1 MFQVRAV
8 SFGGFPAITAGS
20 PGGRQVEIEF
30 VGAAREVTGSCHV
43 LRVGGRTVLLD
54 CGMFQGR
61 RAESA
66 QKNLELPV
74 PLAEI
79 DAVVLSHAHIDH
91 SGRLPFLVNRGFTG
105 PIWATAATRDL
116 CAVMLAD
123 SAHIQEKDAEFLAR
137 HRKTFV
143 EPLYGMR
150 DAAATQEHMNGVPY
164 DHEFDVVPGVRCTF
178 IEAGHILGSA
188 TVVLDCEEGGAR
200 RRLIFSGD
208 IGRRG
213 LAIIRDPAIPEGADA
228 VILES
233 TYGGRT
239 HESVDGARDRLAEVV
254 RETAARG
261 GRILI
266 PAFAVGRTQELIYSL
281 HELARD
287 RRIPSIPIYVD
298 SPLAIDA
305 TTVFSLHPD
314 TFDRSEDF
322 VREVRE
328 LFAFQQVH
336 YTRDVSESKA
346 LNYARGPMVVIAGS
360 GMAEGGRILHH
371 LANGAADP
379 RNTVL
384 IVGFQ
389 AEHTLG
395 RRIVERRPVIKVFG
409 EEIPLRARVEIIN
422 GYSAHADESE
432 LIEWLDAAKARAG
445 RLGPIWLV
453 HGEPAAQDALASSL
467 HTRGYTVSAPAPRSR
482 VEVQ

>member
-1 MFQVRAV
+1 M
-8 SFGGFPAITAGS
+8 
-20 PGGRQVEIEF
+20 EIEF

-61 RAESA
+61 RSESA
-66 QKNLELPV
+66 KKNLELPV
-74 PLAEI
+74 PLEEI
-79 DAVVLSHAHIDH
+79 NAVILSHAHIDH
-91 SGRLPFLVNRGFTG
+91 SGRLPFLVNRGYTG

-116 CAVMLAD
+116 CAIMLAD
-123 SAHIQEKDAEFLAR
+123 SAHIQEKDADFLAR

-150 DAAATQEHMNGVPY
+150 DAAATQERMNGVPY
-164 DHEFDVVPGVRCTF
+164 DQPFDVVPGLRCTF

-188 TVVLDCEEGGAR
+188 TVVLDCEEGGVS
-200 RRLIFSGD
+200 RRLVFSGD

-213 LAIIRDPAIPEGADA
+213 LAIIRDPAIPEKADA
-228 VILES
+228 VIMES

-239 HESVDGARDRLAEVV
+239 HESVEGARDRLGEIV

-261 GRILI
+261 GRVLI
-266 PAFAVGRTQELIYSL
+266 PAFSVGRTQELIYSL
-281 HELARD
+281 HQLTRE

-298 SPLAIDA
+298 SPLAIDV

-322 VREVRE
+322 VRQVKE
-328 LFAFQQVH
+328 LFAFQQVR

-346 LNYARGPMVVIAGS
+346 LNSARGPMVVIAGS
-360 GMAEGGRILHH
+360 GMAESGRILHH
-371 LANGAADP
+371 LANGASDP

-395 RRIVERRPVIKVFG
+395 RRIVERRPMIKVFG
-409 EEIPLRARVEIIN
+409 EQIPLRARVEVIN
-422 GYSAHADESE
+422 GYSAHADEKE
-432 LIEWLDAAKARAG
+432 LVEWLDATKARGG
-445 RLGPIWLV
+445 RMSEVWLV
-453 HGEPAAQDALASSL
+453 HGELAAQDALAATL
-467 HTRGYTVSAPAPRSR
+467 RARAYAVSAPAPRDR
-482 VEVQ
+482 VQLQ